1 MRKKIIISL
10 VCLLSFLGITTYCF
24 VNSKTDISEQVTEV
38 SKQEVKTVK
47 KAVKSEE
54 KKDANDNKTN
64 TVSKQTAAK
73 KKVQKHPLQAKIRL
87 HHKIKQTLLLKIQ
100 TIRVK
105 RKHWTTLQ
113 PINLIRVSANKK

>member
-10 VCLLSFLGITTYCF
+10 VCLLSFLGITAYCF
-24 VNSKTDISEQVTEV
+24 GNSKTDDSEQVTEV
-38 SKQEVKTVK
+38 SKQDVKTVK
-47 KAVKSEE
+47 KAIKSEE

-73 KKVQKHPLQAKIRL
+73 QKVQKHLLQAKIRL
-87 HHKIKQTLLLKIQ
+87 PHKIKQTLRLKIQ

-105 RKHWTTLQ
+105 RKHWTILQ
-113 PINLIRVSANKK
+113 PTNQTQVLVNKK